1 MGIDYIHP
9 DDRPTVAE
17 NILKILQDNQELTS
31 ESRVLFHNGELFRWF
46 LMTGKRIIL
55 DGNPLLMGAG
65 VDMTQRKQGEEE
77 IIQLNLELLK
87 AYDTTIEG
95 WSKALDLRDYET
107 EGHTLRVTT
116 MANPMARKSALTRK
130 FFFWSI

>member
-1 MGIDYIHP
+1 
-9 DDRPTVAE
+9 
-17 NILKILQDNQELTS
+17 
-31 ESRVLFHNGELFRWF
+31 
-46 LMTGKRIIL
+46 
-55 DGNPLLMGAG
+55 MGAG

-116 MANPMARKSALTRK
+116 MALELARLAGINEEEMGHFKRGALLHDIGKMGIPDQILRK
-130 FFFWSI
+130 PGKLTEEYVRVELEWCSGDVVECVGRVGLG